1 MPETCWNTEH
11 SQPLPPG
18 RIHKPYAQYP
28 DLPASQN
35 IYMNTANTMPS
46 PATVT
51 KPPLCDSSAGAPA
64 VVALTLAPV
73 DVDEEPVWPTAE
85 DVVALVEAF
94 PLAVVFPLTVE
105 FEALPVAWVPAPVA
119 VVFVPASVAVVF
131 VPASVAAVF
140 VLASVAA
147 VLVPAPV
154 AVPVASVAV
163 VLSAFVL
170 EEDWSLLLALNFR
183 I

>member
-1 MPETCWNTEH
+1 
-11 SQPLPPG
+11 
-18 RIHKPYAQYP
+18 
-28 DLPASQN
+28 
-35 IYMNTANTMPS
+35 
-46 PATVT
+46 
-51 KPPLCDSSAGAPA
+51 
-64 VVALTLAPV
+64 LTLAPV

-119 VVFVPASVAVVF
+119 VVFVPASVA
-131 VPASVAAVF
+131 AVF

-170 EEDWSLLLALNFR
+170 EEDWGLLLALNFR

>member
-1 MPETCWNTEH
+1 
-11 SQPLPPG
+11 
-18 RIHKPYAQYP
+18 
-28 DLPASQN
+28 
-35 IYMNTANTMPS
+35 MNTANTMPS

-119 VVFVPASVAVVF
+119 
-131 VPASVAAVF
+131 AVF